1 MYLFKW
7 INTIIGVEYAVL
19 MTYTNNMDDRKKRID
34 ELERDKQ
41 EVRASLDT
49 LLENFGES
57 LYSRTKDMQVNFDD
71 IGHYKE
77 YLNNI
82 AATNTAIGKVEEK
95 NRRYRELEDTIDFK
109 EREEKE
115 RLREVA
121 LIYRKLGKA
130 LLENSAYN
138 DFTFTFREQA
148 DALSSKLESL
158 ENRIMEIEAK
168 EGGNVFTWIG
178 KSAQG
183 LVLKSFLS
191 KAQESQEQLYHNVGE
206 RYSNRE
212 RESSGKEEGGAIGGA
227 EGDTKGD
234 IASLKSEID
243 KMLEV
248 SRAAMSE
255 LSSLKDERRMISAGF
270 GIDGNPQKQIQNLKN
285 RINEI
290 RDNLRNLYRTFGAQ
304 AAGIMDAEILPERKY
319 FIDTIVTA
327 EDSEIIG
334 RAVKMNQTVI
344 EYETTIGK
352 LTASLAIDEENAK
365 IEKFQRSIE
374 DKNNRI
380 DDLKRSINDLEE
392 NVRDSQAYIQEL
404 RKQL

>member
-1 MYLFKW
+1 
-7 INTIIGVEYAVL
+7 
-19 MTYTNNMDDRKKRID
+19 MDDRKKRID
-34 ELERDKQ
+34 ELEREKH
-41 EVRASLDT
+41 EACASLDT

-82 AATNTAIGKVEEK
+82 TATNTAIGKVEEK
-95 NRRYRELEDTIDFK
+95 NRRFKELEDTIDFK

-130 LLENSAYN
+130 LLENSAYG
-138 DFTFTFREQA
+138 DFTSAFREQA
-148 DALSSKLESL
+148 DVLSSKLESL
-158 ENRIMEIEAK
+158 ENRIMELEAK

-212 RESSGKEEGGAIGGA
+212 SSGREDGE
-227 EGDTKGD
+227 
-234 IASLKSEID
+234 IASLKGEID

-285 RINEI
+285 RISEI
-290 RDNLRNLYRTFGAQ
+290 RDNLRNLYRTFGSQ

-327 EDSEIIG
+327 EDGEIIG
-334 RAVKMNQTVI
+334 RAVKMNQTII

-365 IEKFQRSIE
+365 IEKYQRSIE

-380 DDLKRSINDLEE
+380 DELKRAIEDLEE